1 MKFGMFLAP
10 FHRIGEDP
18 TLALERDLE
27 LIELLD
33 RLGYDEVWVGEHHS
47 AGREIIADPVAF
59 IAAASRTTR
68 HIRLGTGVLSLPYH
82 HPLIVADQMV
92 MLDHLTRGR
101 AMLGV
106 GPGALTS
113 DAYMMGIDPM
123 TQRRRMTEALDAVM
137 ALLRAEGPVT
147 METDWFVLRDARLQI
162 ASYTYPHLPVAVA
175 ASFTPS
181 GPTAAGRH
189 GVGLLSVAGV
199 ASDRFPNT
207 WQWMEEAAAESGR
220 QVDRGEW
227 RVVVPFYLAETREEA
242 IADVAEGY
250 RRRRKRSSGV
260 PPSLARRT
268 MPSRRSS
275 ASSRC
280 RAASVAC
287 SPPTT
292 NGRGQRSWRA
302 ASSCG
307 RGTWR
312 RTSVAR
318 LGRCTAAVTGS
329 RASAGSSS
337 AIWAR

>member
-1 MKFGMFLAP
+1 
-10 FHRIGEDP
+10 
-18 TLALERDLE
+18 
-27 LIELLD
+27 
-33 RLGYDEVWVGEHHS
+33 
-47 AGREIIADPVAF
+47 
-59 IAAASRTTR
+59 
-68 HIRLGTGVLSLPYH
+68 VLSLPYH

-162 ASYTYPHLPVAVA
+162 ASYTHPHLPVAVA

-250 RRRRKRSSGV
+250 RRRAYFGDGPLLAGGATPFAGLAVQPATIEEAIERGTAIIGTPDDAIAAIERIIALSGGIGGLLTTHHEWAGTAK
-260 PPSLARRT
+260 LARSFELWARYVA
-268 MPSRRSS
+268 PHFRGQIG
-275 ASSRC
+275 ALHSSRDWFASKRGEFFGDMGKVMA
-280 RAASVAC
+280 RAYEDAGKDVPEALKRAQQAAGAA
-287 SPPTT
+287 PPD
-292 NGRGQRSWRA
+292 RG
-302 ASSCG
+302 
-307 RGTWR
+307 
-312 RTSVAR
+312 
-318 LGRCTAAVTGS
+318 
-329 RASAGSSS
+329 
-337 AIWAR
+337 